1 MEKIK
6 LDEKEINE
14 IKELRKENSKMAV
27 DFGRVRLDMILVKG
41 QLTEL
46 EKMDSDMEARFKG
59 NRTKEKKIVEKL
71 NKKSDMA
78 YVQTV
83 IDTGEFTPTE
93 VKDGESK

>member
-46 EKMDSDMEARFKG
+46 EKMDSEDCGK
-59 NRTKEKKIVEKL
+59 T
-71 NKKSDMA
+71 
-78 YVQTV
+78 
-83 IDTGEFTPTE
+83 
-93 VKDGESK
+93 

>member
-71 NKKSDMA
+71 NKKYGA
-78 YVQTV
+78 GT
-83 IDTGEFTPTE
+83 IDIDSGEFTPTE